1 MTAPLARLV
10 ALVFPLVLGACA
22 AVAAPP
28 LQTPDVP
35 GSVPLVA
42 SGNAF
47 DRSTVGVEANR
58 SFSLVFE
65 NRDGAQHN
73 VSIAPAGGGAP
84 LFVGEIFG
92 GPAARVYSV
101 PALAAGRYT
110 FRCDVHPE
118 MTGTLVS
125 G

>member
-10 ALVFPLVLGACA
+10 ALVFPLVIGACA

-28 LQTPDVP
+28 LETPDVP
-35 GSVPLVA
+35 GAVPLVA
-42 SGNAF
+42 SGTAF
-47 DRSTVGVEANR
+47 DRSTVDVQANR
-58 SFSLVFE
+58 PFSLVFE

-73 VSIAPAGGGAP
+73 VSIAPAGGGTP
-84 LFVGEIFG
+84 LFVGDVFD
-92 GPAARVYSV
+92 GPAVRVYSV

-118 MTGTLVS
+118 MTGTFVS
-125 G
+125 E

>member
-10 ALVFPLVLGACA
+10 ALVLPLVLGACA

-28 LQTPDVP
+28 LEAPDVP
-35 GSVPLVA
+35 DGVPLVA
-42 SGNAF
+42 SGTAF
-47 DRSTVGVEANR
+47 DRSVLGVQADR
-58 SFSLVFE
+58 PFSLVFV
-65 NRDGAQHN
+65 NGDGAPHN
-73 VSIAPAGGGAP
+73 VSIAPASGGAP
-84 LFVGEIFG
+84 LFVGEVFG
-92 GPAARVYSV
+92 GPAVRVYSV

-125 G
+125 E